1 MTKSY
6 TQLSLHQRYQ
16 IQVLLQ
22 AGKNQEEIA
31 ELLGRSPSTISR
43 ELKRNIPK
51 RGRGAG
57 HYKAELAQLRTDK
70 RHYDKAKR
78 MVFDDTLKDFCRYWL
93 VTEKYSPEQIRVKGI
108 EQFGQFVSHET
119 MYAWIWAMK
128 QSNKRA
134 DIANKTLYQHL
145 RHGKR
150 RRKRG
155 ARKDSRGTI
164 IGRVSIEKRPAI
176 VSKRKRLGDIEID
189 LMMGKDHKGAL
200 LVMTDRACLKT
211 YIRKVNGKSS
221 DEVTRKINSAL
232 KKHKHWLKTV
242 TFDNDK
248 AFSMHNV
255 VSKKLDVDTYF
266 TRPYTS
272 QDKGTVENRIGVIR
286 RFFPKKTDLT
296 FITDQEVQRVED
308 NINNR
313 PIRKFNYKSANQ
325 IYSMKIALIT

>member
-6 TQLSLHQRYQ
+6 TQLSLPQRYQ

-22 AGKNQEEIA
+22 AGKTQEEIA
-31 ELLGRSPSTISR
+31 TLLGRSPSTICR

-57 HYKAELAQLRTDK
+57 YYIAERAQIKTDN
-70 RHYDKAKR
+70 RHKHKAKR
-78 MVFDDTLKDFCRYWL
+78 ILFDKPLKDFCRHWL
-93 VTEKYSPEQIRVKGI
+93 INEKYSPEQIRVKGLQ
-108 EQFGQFVSHET
+108 QFGQFLSHET
-119 MYAWIWAMK
+119 IYDWIWKMK
-128 QSNKRA
+128 KSNKR
-134 DIANKTLYQHL
+134 DHRSDKTLYQHL

-155 ARKDSRGTI
+155 ARKDSRGSI
-164 IGRVSIEKRPAI
+164 IGRIPIEKRPAI

-200 LVMTDRACLKT
+200 LVMTDRASLKT
-211 YIRKVNGKSS
+211 YIRKVNNKSCK
-221 DEVTRKINSAL
+221 EVTRKITCAL
-232 KKHKHWLKTV
+232 GKHKRWLKTV

-248 AFSMHNV
+248 AFSMHKV
-255 VSKKLDVDTYF
+255 VSEKLGVDAYF

-296 FITDQEVQRVED
+296 FISNQDVQRVED

-313 PIRKFNYKSANQ
+313 PVRKFNYKSANQ

>member
-22 AGKNQEEIA
+22 AGKTQEEIA

-57 HYKAELAQLRTDK
+57 YYNAELAQRKTDD
-70 RHYDKAKR
+70 RHTNKAKR
-78 MVFDDTLKDFCRYWL
+78 ILFDDSLKDFCRHWL
-93 VTEKYSPEQIRVKGI
+93 INEKYSPEQIRVKGL

-119 MYAWIWAMK
+119 IYDWIWAMK
-128 QSNKRA
+128 KSNRRVNFSDK
-134 DIANKTLYQHL
+134 NLYQHL

-164 IGRVSIEKRPAI
+164 IGRVPIEKRPVI

-200 LVMTDRACLKT
+200 LVMTDRASLKT
-211 YIRKVNGKSS
+211 IIRKVNSKSS
-221 DEVTRKINSAL
+221 GEVTRKINCTL
-232 KKHKHWLKTV
+232 RKHKRWLKTV

-248 AFSMHNV
+248 AFSMHKMV
-255 VSKKLDVDTYF
+255 AEKLEVDAYF

-296 FITDQEVQRVED
+296 LISDQDVQRVED